1 MKSVSLKVSLS
12 AKHKLSES
20 LQLALDTNK
29 RLVEE
34 KDNLIPNQKDIIAP
48 LKSDKYAP
56 DDECRKL
63 LAEKEKELDRCVLE
77 INTMKQNAP
86 HSRELSEIKEMISQ
100 KDHAFIRPTKSDRG
114 TANRCSAFG

>member
-1 MKSVSLKVSLS
+1 M
-12 AKHKLSES
+12 
-20 LQLALDTNK
+20 
-29 RLVEE
+29 VEE
-34 KDNLIPNQKDIIAP
+34 KDNLISNQKDIIAS

-100 KDHAFIRPTKSDRG
+100 KDHALLGQLNAIEELSIDVQRLAKDKEILNSRQKLL
-114 TANRCSAFG
+114 